1 MCHTLPRVTL
11 FHVVSRR
18 ALLADERKQAH
29 AADADDADEWGAL
42 AATLCVPSAEEVLQK
57 HAT

>member
-1 MCHTLPRVTL
+1 M
-11 FHVVSRR
+11 SRR

-29 AADADDADEWGAL
+29 AADADDTDEWGAL